1 MSNPIVLELKTVL
14 FILAILVALG
24 AIYYFT
30 VAVPAHEEEMR
41 RREKTL
47 SEINR
52 IEMEGR
58 LEEAEIK
65 AEDEAKKR
73 IRDAEFK
80 ADEAKKRIRD
90 AEFKAEMQKIEAN
103 KRIRDAEFKAEMQK
117 IEDDL
122 KERRRY
128 LDCTETAEKKY
139 WDYVKLNQGKK
150 DDSGGYTAGGY
161 TAGGYTAPTWVWEEA
176 RKVRQAAID
185 GCERYHRLYMEGQ
198 QDTGNSQKDRLIGD
212 RALKGQ

>member
-1 MSNPIVLELKTVL
+1 MLSNPIVLKLKTVL
-14 FILAILVALG
+14 FILALLVALG

-58 LEEAEIK
+58 LEEAKIN
-65 AEDEAKKR
+65 AEYEANER

-80 ADEAKKRIRD
+80 ADEANKRIRD
-90 AEFKAEMQKIEAN
+90 AEFKAKMQKIEAD

-139 WDYVKLNQGKK
+139 WDYVKLNRGKK
-150 DDSGGYTAGGY
+150 DDSGGY

-198 QDTGNSQKDRLIGD
+198 QDTGNSK
-212 RALKGQ
+212 

>member
-1 MSNPIVLELKTVL
+1 MSGPIVLKLKTVL
-14 FILAILVALG
+14 YILVFLVALG

-58 LEEAEIK
+58 LEEAKIN
-65 AEDEAKKR
+65 AEYEANER

-80 ADEAKKRIRD
+80 ADEANKRIRD
-90 AEFKAEMQKIEAN
+90 AEFKAKMQKIEAD

-139 WDYVKLNQGKK
+139 WDYVKLNRGKNRGKK
-150 DDSGGYTAGGY
+150 DDSGGY

-198 QDTGNSQKDRLIGD
+198 QDTGNSK
-212 RALKGQ
+212 

>member
-1 MSNPIVLELKTVL
+1 MSNPITLELKTVL

-80 ADEAKKRIRD
+80 AK
-90 AEFKAEMQKIEAN
+90 MQKIEAN

-139 WDYVKLNQGKK
+139 WDYVKLNRGKK
-150 DDSGGYTAGGY
+150 DDSGGY

-185 GCERYHRLYMEGQ
+185 GCERYHRLYVEGQ
-198 QDTGNSQKDRLIGD
+198 QDTGNSK
-212 RALKGQ
+212 

>member
-1 MSNPIVLELKTVL
+1 MLSNPIVLKLRTVL

-24 AIYYFT
+24 AIYHFT
-30 VAVPAHEEEMR
+30 VTVPAHEEEMR

-58 LEEAEIK
+58 LEEAKIN
-65 AEDEAKKR
+65 AED
-73 IRDAEFK
+73 
-80 ADEAKKRIRD
+80 
-90 AEFKAEMQKIEAN
+90 EAN

-128 LDCTETAEKKY
+128 LDCTEAAEKKY
-139 WDYVKLNQGKK
+139 WDYVKLNRGKK
-150 DDSGGYTAGGY
+150 DDSGGY

-198 QDTGNSQKDRLIGD
+198 QDMGNSK
-212 RALKGQ
+212 